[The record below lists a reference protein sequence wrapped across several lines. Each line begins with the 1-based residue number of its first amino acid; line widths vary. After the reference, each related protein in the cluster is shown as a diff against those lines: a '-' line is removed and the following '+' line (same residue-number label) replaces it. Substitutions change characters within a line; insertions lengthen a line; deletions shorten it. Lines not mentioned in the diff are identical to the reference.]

1 MLSTFGTGQVFLSI
15 LYFTLFFIWFW
26 LLITVF
32 ADLFSSHELSGWSKA
47 LWVVVLIVLPFLGV
61 LIYLIARGHKM
72 HEHAAQAAAEQD
84 AAMRA
89 YIRDVVSE
97 TPSSPGTTP
106 PGGQSV
112 GGTSTPST

>member
-106 PGGQSV
+106 PSGQSV

>member
-1 MLSTFGTGQVFLSI
+1 MLASFGTGQVFLSI

-32 ADLFSSHELSGWSKA
+32 ADLFSSHDLSGWSKA
-47 LWVVVLIVLPFLGV
+47 LWVVVLILLPFLGV
-61 LIYLIARGHKM
+61 LIYLVARGHKM

-84 AAMRA
+84 AAMRS

-97 TPSSPGTTP
+97 TPPGADINP
-106 PGGQSV
+106 PAAGSG